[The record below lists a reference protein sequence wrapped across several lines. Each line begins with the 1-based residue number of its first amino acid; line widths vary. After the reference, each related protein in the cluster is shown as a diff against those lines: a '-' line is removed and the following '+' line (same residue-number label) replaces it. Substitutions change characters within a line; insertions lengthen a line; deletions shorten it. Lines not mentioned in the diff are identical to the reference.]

1 MILFVWLVEPCGLSV
16 SNQLYVKIV
25 LAYIEQPCMSSLM
38 YSSIVFAFVS
48 LVLESS
54 CFESDRSEVCVG
66 SLCWVVCRFFVLLS
80 LVPLDRS
87 VGFCQF
93 FVLSI

>member
-38 YSSIVFAFVS
+38 RMYSSIVFALS
-48 LVLESS
+48 HWSWILYVLSPT
-54 CFESDRSEVCVG
+54 
-66 SLCWVVCRFFVLLS
+66 VVRVVHRFFVLLS
-80 LVPLDRS
+80 LVLLDRS
-87 VGFCQF
+87 VGLCQF
-93 FVLSI
+93 FMLSI